1 MKKGILINLIIAML
15 CMCLIA
21 GAFVGCSG
29 NSQQPETTSE
39 SAEDLAA
46 FENIDPKEL
55 AELTDCYDPEVDVD
69 LDAARSNNN
78 EAPVAGTIISGQD
91 ITFTNSNLVE
101 YTRLSPNKTI
111 HRNHK
116 IDTIT
121 IHCMLGKLTVEACG
135 NVFSESKANASS
147 NYGVDDDGRI
157 ALYVQEW
164 DRSWCSSNADN
175 DHRAVTIKVAS
186 EFSHPYAV
194 SDKAYNT
201 TIKLVADICKRNGIE
216 KLVWSDDKEARIK
229 HLDGANMTVHSD
241 FADTVCPGEF
251 LYSRMGD
258 IAKQVNRILEE
269 TKGQTVTGRKCS
281 EEKKFEEYLV
291 KITKTTSVR
300 RNPGL
305 KGSYVMKVNKNE
317 IYTIVDEKT
326 VDNIKWGKLK
336 SGKGWI
342 NLADTQKK

>member
-1 MKKGILINLIIAML
+1 MKAMQKSISIKMVIATL
-15 CMCLIA
+15 CLCLIA
-21 GAFVGCSG
+21 GTFAGCSG
-29 NSQQPETTSE
+29 NNQQPETASE
-39 SAEDLAA
+39 SAEDLAV

-55 AELTDCYDPEVDVD
+55 AELTDGYDPKADAD
-69 LDAARSNNN
+69 LEAARSNNN
-78 EAPVAGTIISGQD
+78 EAPLAGTIINGQD

-121 IHCMLGKLTVEACG
+121 IHYMAGKLTVEACG

-175 DHRAVTIKVAS
+175 DHRAVTIEVAS
-186 EFSHPYAV
+186 DSSHPYAV

-216 KLVWSDDKEARIK
+216 KLVWSDARK
-229 HLDGANMTVHSD
+229 RALN
-241 FADTVCPGEF
+241 
-251 LYSRMGD
+251 
-258 IAKQVNRILEE
+258 IL
-269 TKGQTVTGRKCS
+269 TC
-281 EEKKFEEYLV
+281 
-291 KITKTTSVR
+291 
-300 RNPGL
+300 
-305 KGSYVMKVNKNE
+305 
-317 IYTIVDEKT
+317 
-326 VDNIKWGKLK
+326 
-336 SGKGWI
+336 
-342 NLADTQKK
+342 